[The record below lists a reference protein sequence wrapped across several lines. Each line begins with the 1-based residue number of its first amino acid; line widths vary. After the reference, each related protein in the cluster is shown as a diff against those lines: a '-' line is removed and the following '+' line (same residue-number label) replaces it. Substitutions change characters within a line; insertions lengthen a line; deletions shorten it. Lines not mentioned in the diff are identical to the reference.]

1 MKKKCF
7 VVCPIGADESD
18 VRKNSD
24 SLLKHIIKPIC
35 ESCEFEVV
43 RVDQINKSDSITNTI
58 LESLETNELVI
69 VDVTGHNPNVFYEMG
84 YRQEQKNQ

>member
-7 VVCPIGADESD
+7 VVCSIGADEND
-18 VRKNSD
+18 IRKNSD

-43 RVDQINKSDSITNTI
+43 RVD
-58 LESLETNELVI
+58 
-69 VDVTGHNPNVFYEMG
+69 
-84 YRQEQKNQ
+84 

>member
-7 VVCPIGADESD
+7 VVCPIGVDESD

-43 RVDQINKSDSITNTI
+43 RVDLKAIQ
-58 LESLETNELVI
+58 
-69 VDVTGHNPNVFYEMG
+69 
-84 YRQEQKNQ
+84 